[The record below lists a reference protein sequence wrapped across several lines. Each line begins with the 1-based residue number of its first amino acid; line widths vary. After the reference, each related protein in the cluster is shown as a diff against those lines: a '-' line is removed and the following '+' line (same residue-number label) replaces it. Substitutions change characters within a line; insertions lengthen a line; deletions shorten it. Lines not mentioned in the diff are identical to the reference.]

1 MRGQHVDSAQK
12 ARSPR
17 RPTIRDVAAL
27 AGVSKS
33 LVSLVFSDPEKVS
46 DVRRLKVMA
55 AADQLGYTPNFLAR
69 SLAAEGGTF
78 VGILVEDL
86 HNPFI
91 GELVD
96 HCRAYLEEH
105 NEGAFVTSARLID
118 ADGNWVI
125 DRLAV
130 NALID
135 LRPKAIIAVGS
146 IPEVESLKRVA
157 KTIPII
163 CASDIPR
170 GIERASS
177 VRTDDTEGM
186 RLVIDHLVSQGH
198 RRIHNIKGP
207 PAGSISLTR
216 QAAYERAMLA
226 NGLEDFIHSVSVSD
240 ASENGG
246 YEAALELL
254 QQNPRPTAITC
265 YNDLQAIGAQ
275 QALQEHEQAT
285 GEKIAITGYDNTYM
299 SNLKQ
304 ISLTTIEPQ
313 NKMIA
318 EKAVSIVL
326 ENLRHPAAK
335 GHEYLLKP
343 QLIIR
348 NSSLNATIG

>member
-1 MRGQHVDSAQK
+1 MEPTEKTRG
-12 ARSPR
+12 PR

-33 LVSLVFSDPEKVS
+33 LVSLVFSDPQKVS
-46 DVRRLKVMA
+46 DARRLKVMA
-55 AADQLGYTPNFLAR
+55 AADKLGYTPNFLAR

-91 GELVD
+91 GQLVD
-96 HCRAYLEEH
+96 HCRAYLDEY
-105 NEGAFVTSARLID
+105 NEGAFVTSARLTD
-118 ADGNWVI
+118 ASGNSVI

-157 KTIPII
+157 KSIPII

-186 RLVIDHLVSQGH
+186 RLVIDHLVLQGH
-198 RRIHNIKGP
+198 KRIHNIKGP
-207 PAGSISLTR
+207 PGGSISLTR
-216 QAAYERAMLA
+216 HAAYERAMLA
-226 NGLEDFIHSVSVSD
+226 NGLEDFIHAVSVRD
-240 ASENGG
+240 ASEASG
-246 YEAALELL
+246 YEAAQELL
-254 QQNPRPTAITC
+254 ALNSRPTAITC

-299 SNLKQ
+299 SSLKQ

-318 EKAVSIVL
+318 EKAVAILL
-326 ENLRHPAAK
+326 EEIKHPVAK
-335 GHEYLLKP
+335 GHEFLMKP
-343 QLIIR
+343 QLIVR
-348 NSSLNATIG
+348 DSSLNATV

>member
-1 MRGQHVDSAQK
+1 MSPDEQARGPK
-12 ARSPR
+12 

-46 DVRRLKVMA
+46 EPRRVRVLA
-55 AADQLGYTPNFLAR
+55 AAEQLGYTPNFLAR

-91 GELVD
+91 GQLVD
-96 HCRAYLEEH
+96 HCRTYLDQH

-118 ADGNWVI
+118 ANGESVI

-157 KTIPII
+157 KSIPII

-177 VRTDDTEGM
+177 VRTDDAEGM
-186 RLVIDHLVSQGH
+186 RLIINHLVERGH
-198 RRIHNIKGP
+198 KRIYNIKGP
-207 PAGSISLTR
+207 PGGSICLTR
-216 QAAYERAMLA
+216 HAAYERAMLA
-226 NGLEDFIHSVSVSD
+226 NGLEQFIFAVPSRD
-240 ASENGG
+240 ASEESG
-246 YEAALELL
+246 YQAALELL
-254 QQNPRPTAITC
+254 KLDPRPTAITC
-265 YNDLQAIGAQ
+265 YNDLQAVGAQ
-275 QALQEHEQAT
+275 QAVIEHEQAT
-285 GEKIAITGYDNTYM
+285 GEKVAITGYDNTYI
-299 SNLKQ
+299 SSLKQ

-318 EKAVSIVL
+318 EKAVAILL
-326 ENLRHPAAK
+326 EEIRHPVTK
-335 GHEYLLKP
+335 GHEYLMKP
-343 QLIIR
+343 QLIVR
-348 NSSLNATIG
+348 NSTL